1 MIKVIYPGRCC
12 YYTQPVK
19 LTGFEN
25 SSRAVNGLRRRFG
38 LKGFLKKEVRVMAEN
53 NISAPIPSGQAWYDN
68 ILLLLVVGIVLPTI
82 IYTAWGLIEIMNVPP
97 LPLAP

>member
-1 MIKVIYPGRCC
+1 
-12 YYTQPVK
+12 
-19 LTGFEN
+19 
-25 SSRAVNGLRRRFG
+25 
-38 LKGFLKKEVRVMAEN
+38 MAEN